1 MPRPGSTCVAVRT
14 RRRMRRPYEALVCP
28 TRSVVDGV
36 HVVLGIDDGLDHGWP
51 ICVER
56 LGYRGFER
64 VGAARAHC
72 RHAEIMCGRLAISFV
87 CSSVPYSGNCRLICL
102 TLMSASQRSSSTTTG
117 SVSPRRLA
125 VATSPQVIWKQPS
138 PRRHTTGRSGRA
150 SLAAIAPGSPK
161 PIDDQ
166 PFVM

>member
-1 MPRPGSTCVAVRT
+1 MPRPAPTCADVARG
-14 RRRMRRPYEALVCP
+14 RRMRRPYEALVCP

-72 RHAEIMCGRLAISFV
+72 RHAEIMCGRLAISF
-87 CSSVPYSGNCRLICL
+87 CL
-102 TLMSASQRSSSTTTG
+102 QLGTVQRELPLDLLDLDEREPAIVEHDDG
-117 SVSPRRLA
+117 KREPEALGGCNLA
-125 VATSPQVIWKQPS
+125 
-138 PRRHTTGRSGRA
+138 
-150 SLAAIAPGSPK
+150 
-161 PIDDQ
+161 
-166 PFVM
+166 

>member
-14 RRRMRRPYEALVCP
+14 RRRMLRPYEALVCP

-36 HVVLGIDDGLDHGWP
+36 HVVLGIDDGLDHGRP

-72 RHAEIMCGRLAISFV
+72 RHAEIMRGRLAISF
-87 CSSVPYSGNCRLICL
+87 CL
-102 TLMSASQRSSSTTTG
+102 QLG
-117 SVSPRRLA
+117 A
-125 VATSPQVIWKQPS
+125 VERKLPLDLLDLDEREP
-138 PRRHTTGRSGRA
+138 
-150 SLAAIAPGSPK
+150 AI
-161 PIDDQ
+161 
-166 PFVM
+166 V